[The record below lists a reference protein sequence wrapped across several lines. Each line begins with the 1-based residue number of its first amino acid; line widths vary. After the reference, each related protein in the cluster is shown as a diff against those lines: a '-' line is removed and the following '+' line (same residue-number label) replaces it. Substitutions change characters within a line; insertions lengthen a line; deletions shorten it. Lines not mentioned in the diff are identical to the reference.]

1 MNICL
6 DANNIQARLYRQK
19 VIPQIRRACVKKS
32 IRRIQG
38 SSQQVSKQQTLLT
51 FLEMTGLFIK
61 SAMQI

>member
-32 IRRIQG
+32 ITRIQG